1 MKKSLHPLV
10 FWPLFL
16 LGCTTSEAM
25 LDREPVFIAEAS
37 FPKAD
42 FRDCIFRWADNPS
55 LRLQYHPDGVW
66 IRDAVGGAVA
76 LISQIN
82 GTIKLHHH
90 WNAAPAK
97 KHLIFLT
104 ETCNRD
110 VSLRPPNNYWRTTPR
125 LREES

>member
-1 MKKSLHPLV
+1 M
-10 FWPLFL
+10 
-16 LGCTTSEAM
+16 GCTTSEAM
-25 LDREPVFIAEAS
+25 LDREPVLIAEAS

-42 FRDCIFRWADNPS
+42 FRDCIFRWADNPG

-76 LISQIN
+76 LVSQID
-82 GTIKLHHH
+82 GTVKLYHH
-90 WNAAPAK
+90 WQAAPAK

-110 VSLRPPNNYWRTTPR
+110 ATLRPPNNYWKTKPR
-125 LREES
+125 LRD